1 MLESQAVDAPQN
13 SEAESTRSSPF
24 GSTNVHAGLLMAAV
38 AAVLLGLWW
47 YLDYQSR
54 GKILQSINGATIQ
67 AHSVIV
73 APKVGGYIDRVFVA
87 ENQTTRVGQ
96 PLALLGTRDYPLHQR
111 KRGPEGALRLM
122 P

>member
-1 MLESQAVDAPQN
+1 
-13 SEAESTRSSPF
+13 
-24 GSTNVHAGLLMAAV
+24 MAAV
-38 AAVLLGLWW
+38 AAVLLGLRW

-96 PLALLGTRDYPLHQR
+96 PLALLGTRDYPLHQ
-111 KRGPEGALRLM
+111 LRVGSDLELEVSRSTSSAHLIKASFFSSK
-122 P
+122 